1 METRRWSAES
11 WPFGFKCPN
20 SGKWPSLL
28 SFQVLECPQIRVCQ
42 RSEEA
47 LPAVSLQR
55 GGAGV
60 RTSEPSSSSS
70 SSSSWPLLPFRFHVV
85 VAVCLRHRRP
95 LTSQYKFS
103 SFDSTRSRYWRV
115 CAKIRTPSSS
125 EMRPSRSPA
134 ELVILPPGAAPDSTL
149 QGTCKESSRISLRVS
164 LSLSLSFEL
173 DLALINIKAGMIHLD
188 VKCLCSTVDR
198 FQVVLPA
205 LEGDDGQESQDSRI
219 SRSPLLLA

>member
-1 METRRWSAES
+1 M
-11 WPFGFKCPN
+11 
-20 SGKWPSLL
+20 
-28 SFQVLECPQIRVCQ
+28 
-42 RSEEA
+42 
-47 LPAVSLQR
+47 
-55 GGAGV
+55 
-60 RTSEPSSSSS
+60 RTSEPSS